1 MAEIDLE
8 QIDNMDIVVLPSDKI
23 TKVPYGIDGKTK
35 ITIAQMIETKEFKSL
50 EPTFARRVLK
60 LIRDY
65 PTFGIL
71 QGGADRPEP
80 EVRDAFYAN
89 YTKMA
94 KQQDYEN
101 MPDFY
106 PKIKA
111 GKIKWNPEDKK
122 WYKMTGRGV
131 YAVPGGSW
139 HTGGYAVDFTGDFA
153 TAAKVSMKY
162 GIKQI
167 LGTDEVHHF
176 QPAGLPT
183 SKRMFQYLRE
193 RYKLDP
199 IKTPLPQELIDW
211 IDSEVASNVPRHPTR
226 ILSQLDARIDE
237 YKKSI
242 APKPIDILTSAF
254 NRKKVE
260 PYNFGVDPLPVQQPT
275 TTTSSTTTVK
285 PTTTTVKPTTTTL
298 TPTTTSTLPDL
309 PEPSN
314 KETREARDTRL
325 RADWVMDRS
334 DALVATGMSQAKA
347 DKQALKDVTTQFGK
361 QDASIVPT
369 TTVAPT
375 TTVLPTTTTTIPA
388 TTTTVPES
396 TAGERSMAPS
406 AAEYGPRR
414 MQPQATS
421 TTSTTVVPKTSSTS
435 STTTT
440 TTTIPI
446 ATTSMAPK
454 PKNETPTENTLPG
467 ETDDTAGID
476 FGSGNS
482 FAGGIDPNY
491 VPPTTASM
499 KDPNSPYI
507 YKTQDWQLLLSLPQ
521 DDVISIQR
529 NLMKAF
535 PGFKPGQIGNRY
547 DPKTISKFKEALSR
561 INQFSI
567 DKTDAYGINIRGK
580 ATTDAVAALAKF
592 PMSSSS
598 DSSGGGA
605 NPTRVTSPTDL
616 KAIFRKVSQDSLG
629 RTIGEGD
636 LNRMIEAYQSNE
648 LSYQRTY
655 SAGGASTA
663 APDPTTFAQS
673 QIEKDFGGEV
683 NVNKLDSI
691 FANFD
696 KVLSGGQ

>member
-23 TKVPYGIDGKTK
+23 TKVPYGLDGKTK
-35 ITIAQMIETKEFKSL
+35 ITIAQMIQTKEFKSL
-50 EPTFARRVLK
+50 NPVFARRILQM
-60 LIRDY
+60 IRDN

-71 QGGADRPEP
+71 QGGADRPE
-80 EVRDAFYAN
+80 EDVRNLFYAN

-101 MPDFY
+101 MPEFY
-106 PKIKA
+106 GKIKA
-111 GKIKWNPEDKK
+111 GKIKWNPEDNK

-139 HTGGYAVDFTGDFA
+139 HTGGFAVDFSGDIP
-153 TAAKVSMKY
+153 TAAKVSKKY
-162 GIKQI
+162 GVIQI
-167 LGTDEVHHF
+167 LGQGEYHHF

-183 SKRMFQYLRE
+183 SKRMFQYLKE
-193 RYKLDP
+193 RYGLDP
-199 IKTPLPQELIDW
+199 VKNRLPDDLIAW

-285 PTTTTVKPTTTTL
+285 PTTTTVNPTTTLPTTTTL
-298 TPTTTSTLPDL
+298 
-309 PEPSN
+309 
-314 KETREARDTRL
+314 A
-325 RADWVMDRS
+325 
-334 DALVATGMSQAKA
+334 
-347 DKQALKDVTTQFGK
+347 
-361 QDASIVPT
+361 
-369 TTVAPT
+369 
-375 TTVLPTTTTTIPA
+375 PTTTTTIPA

-414 MQPQATS
+414 MQPQATTS
-421 TTSTTVVPKTSSTS
+421 TSTTVVPKTT
-435 STTTT
+435 STTTP
-440 TTTIPI
+440 TTIPI
-446 ATTSMAPK
+446 ATTTTMAPK
-454 PKNETPTENTLPG
+454 PKNETPTETTLPG

-476 FGSGNS
+476 FGSGNA

-547 DPKTISKFKEALSR
+547 DPKTISKFKEALAR

-567 DKTDAYGINIRGK
+567 DKTDAMGIGIRGK

-616 KAIFRKVSQDSLG
+616 KAIFRKVAQDSLG
-629 RTIGEGD
+629 RTLGD
-636 LNRMIEAYQSNE
+636 GDINRMIEAYQSNE
-648 LSYQRTY
+648 LSYQKTY